1 MEAKATAKYLR
12 VSPRKARRVIEL
24 IRGRQV
30 DDARRVLKFSP
41 LGATDPV
48 VKVLDS
54 AVANAERQ
62 PGIISDNLIVDRAF
76 VDEGP
81 TLKRFR
87 PRAYGRAGRIRRRT
101 SHITLVVRSLGEDAG
116 GPQG

>member
-12 VSPRKARRVIEL
+12 ISPRKARRVIEL

-48 VKVLDS
+48 GKVLDS
-54 AVANAERQ
+54 AVANAERT
-62 PGIISDNLIVDRAF
+62 PGVIPENLVVERAC

-81 TLKRFR
+81 TLKRYR
-87 PRAYGRAGRIRRRT
+87 PRAFGCAARSRRRG
-101 SHITLVVRSLGEDAG
+101 SHTPLVVRSLGEDAS

>member
-1 MEAKATAKYLR
+1 MEAKATAKYIR
-12 VSPRKARRVIEL
+12 ISPRKARRVMEL

-41 LGATDPV
+41 LGASDTV
-48 VKVLDS
+48 VKVLNS
-54 AVANAERQ
+54 AVANAEQ
-62 PGIISDNLIVDRAF
+62 TPGIIPENLVVERAY

-81 TLKRFR
+81 TLRRYR

-101 SHITLVVRSLGEDAG
+101 SHITLVVRSLEDAS